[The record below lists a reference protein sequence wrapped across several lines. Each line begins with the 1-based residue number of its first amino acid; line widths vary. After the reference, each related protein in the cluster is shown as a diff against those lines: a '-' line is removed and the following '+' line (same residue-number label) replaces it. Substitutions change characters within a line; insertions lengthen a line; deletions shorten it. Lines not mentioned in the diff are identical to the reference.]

1 MKKEYAQP
9 DIVVV
14 TACKEDIMDGSDT
27 FVDVKKLWS
36 EEENQM

>member
-1 MKKEYAQP
+1 MMKKEYAQP

-27 FVDVKKLWS
+27 FVDVGVLWG
-36 EEENQM
+36 EEGN